1 MHTAHRWGGG
11 GENNSERET
20 QEEDQEKENEER
32 ERSGGGGERGG
43 EGEVEERRE
52 GREVVASGQF
62 LSYFPILFSSFAVLL
77 FSIPLLVY

>member
-32 ERSGGGGERGG
+32 ERSGGGGRGG

>member
-32 ERSGGGGERGG
+32 ERSGGGGGG